1 MSSFRRATP
10 RAPAV
15 AATAAASASSSSL
28 PSPAGSSVVAAKV
41 ALPGTK
47 PFLNGQALISTGLAQ
62 LDAIIGGG
70 WLLGTLV
77 LLDIPRHD
85 DAAASTS
92 LVDDFHRYFVAEGIV
107 SGQHAVVVSDDAD
120 SFATHQLPLELSMAQ
135 KQVKAQLAASANPSA
150 DDESLTIAWQYQKYI
165 SDATSSS
172 SLDKPRF
179 CHSFDLSRPMH
190 TELLRV
196 NAPSTLDLST
206 YSGSMDVAYAQLIAD
221 IARTVE
227 TYSSDARVVR
237 VSVRELGSPLLGPPS
252 SAHMTALFQFV
263 RKLRHLASSTR
274 NRSVVFQLSGHLY
287 AFPTA
292 FANELRHLSDYV
304 LQVKSFVGESDM
316 LPGELVEFQGLL
328 EIKRLARIHALACH
342 TLDAAKFG
350 IKRERRK
357 MKIEKFHLPP
367 EGSRSSSER
376 DRKTAVATA
385 AGGSKSNLVSSSFTR
400 TSSSSVGCRSGTSS
414 AGGFNPLD
422 F

>member
-1 MSSFRRATP
+1 MTPQRRLRSWT
-10 RAPAV
+10 
-15 AATAAASASSSSL
+15 T
-28 PSPAGSSVVAAKV
+28 
-41 ALPGTK
+41 
-47 PFLNGQALISTGLAQ
+47 ST
-62 LDAIIGGG
+62 
-70 WLLGTLV
+70 
-77 LLDIPRHD
+77 
-85 DAAASTS
+85 
-92 LVDDFHRYFVAEGIV
+92 GIV

-120 SFATHQLPLELSMAQ
+120 SFVTQQLPLELSMAQ

-150 DDESLTIAWQYQKYI
+150 DGESLTIAWQYQKYI

-179 CHSFDLSRPMH
+179 CHSFDLSRPMPA
-190 TELLRV
+190 ELLRV

-206 YSGSMDVAYAQLIAD
+206 YSGSMDAAYAQLFADIARTVETHGSDARVLIAD

-227 TYSSDARVVR
+227 THSSDARVVR
-237 VSVRELGSPLLGPPS
+237 VCVRELGSPLLGPPS
-252 SAHMTALFQFV
+252 SAHMTALFQFL